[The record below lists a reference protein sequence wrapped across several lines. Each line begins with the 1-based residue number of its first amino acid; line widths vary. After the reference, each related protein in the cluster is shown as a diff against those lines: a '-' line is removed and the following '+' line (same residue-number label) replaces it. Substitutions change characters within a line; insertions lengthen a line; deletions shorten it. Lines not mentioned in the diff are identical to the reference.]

1 MYIAAC
7 KGKQN
12 TATREQICSPRNRAC
27 PFRFWYGTDGVIAPC
42 GKKGVVVYGGGGG
55 GGCRDTEG
63 GAGGVVVILS
73 WGRGG
78 RGSLWYWG
86 GEGRDDACGVVI
98 RSRLLVARP
107 FARMLQP
114 RLRRFLV

>member
-42 GKKGVVVYGGGGG
+42 GKIQ
-55 GGCRDTEG
+55 RR
-63 GAGGVVVILS
+63 
-73 WGRGG
+73 RGG
-78 RGSLWYWG
+78 EKE
-86 GEGRDDACGVVI
+86 GERQREIYSGRERGRDSG
-98 RSRLLVARP
+98 RERKKEREGWEESERERES
-107 FARMLQP
+107 
-114 RLRRFLV
+114 